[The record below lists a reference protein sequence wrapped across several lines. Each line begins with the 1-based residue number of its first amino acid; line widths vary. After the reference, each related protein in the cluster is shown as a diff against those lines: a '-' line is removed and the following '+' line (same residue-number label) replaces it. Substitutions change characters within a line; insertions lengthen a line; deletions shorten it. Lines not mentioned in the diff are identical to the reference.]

1 MNLLLRFGAVSGV
14 LSGLLLALPGGVEAV
29 TGETLA
35 TSILIGISPALAAPL
50 LTALY
55 LAQSGQGRRSGGL
68 GFVVNTVGL
77 AFFGAAAFAL
87 NIVVFPLDPDLV
99 LAAPTRIVILS
110 GAAVYIV
117 GTVWFGIGMLRAR
130 VHPRIPVVLY
140 LIAMPLF
147 PVAAQLP
154 DSPLTAGLHVVAGA
168 ALVWLGVALR
178 GRMLAD
184 NALIAPEPYSSRSP
198 VALDS
203 RP

>member
-14 LSGLLLALPGGVEAV
+14 LSGLLLAVPGGVEAA
-29 TGETLA
+29 TGETLT

-55 LAQSGQGRRSGGL
+55 LAQSGRGRRSGGL
-68 GFVVNTVGL
+68 GYVVNTVGL

-87 NIVVFPLDPDLV
+87 NIVVFPLDPELV
-99 LAAPTRIVILS
+99 LAQPTRIVILS
-110 GAAVYIV
+110 GAAIYII
-117 GTVWFGIGMLRAR
+117 GTIWFAIGMLRAR

-168 ALVWLGVALR
+168 ALVWLGIAVR
-178 GRMLAD
+178 NRMLSDELAATTLTD
-184 NALIAPEPYSSRSP
+184 GRAPVGLSP
-198 VALDS
+198 

>member
-14 LSGLLLALPGGVEAV
+14 LSGLLLAVPGGVEAA
-29 TGETLA
+29 TGETLT

-55 LAQSGQGRRSGGL
+55 LAQSGRGRRSGGL
-68 GFVVNTVGL
+68 GYVVNTVGL

-87 NIVVFPLDPDLV
+87 NIVVFPLDPELV
-99 LAAPTRIVILS
+99 LAQPTRIVILS
-110 GAAVYIV
+110 GAAIYII
-117 GTVWFGIGMLRAR
+117 GTIWFAIGMLRAR

-168 ALVWLGVALR
+168 ALVWLGIAVR
-178 GRMLAD
+178 NRMLSDELAATTLTD
-184 NALIAPEPYSSRSP
+184 GRAPVSLSP
-198 VALDS
+198 

>member
-14 LSGLLLALPGGVEAV
+14 LSGLLLAVPGGVEAA
-29 TGETLA
+29 TGETLT

-55 LAQSGQGRRSGGL
+55 LAQSGRGRRSGGL
-68 GFVVNTVGL
+68 GYVVNTVGL

-87 NIVVFPLDPDLV
+87 NIVVFPLDPELV
-99 LAAPTRIVILS
+99 LAQPTRIVILS
-110 GAAVYIV
+110 GAAIYII
-117 GTVWFGIGMLRAR
+117 GTVWFAIGMLRAR

-168 ALVWLGVALR
+168 ALVWLGIAVR
-178 GRMLAD
+178 NRMLSDQLA
-184 NALIAPEPYSSRSP
+184 ATTLAERQVPMGLST
-198 VALDS
+198 